1 MNEEEPRA
9 PVDKLLYIE
18 NKVVW
23 LPSGFYFSSV
33 VVVNNKWWLVVRQS
47 SDIALTFKVGI
58 SYAFLRKMLLD
69 YGAQVAAKM
78 FQKQN

>member
-1 MNEEEPRA
+1 M
-9 PVDKLLYIE
+9 VL
-18 NKVVW
+18 
-23 LPSGFYFSSV
+23 
-33 VVVNNKWWLVVRQS
+33 NNKWWLVVQQS

-58 SYAFLRKMLLD
+58 SYAFFRKMLLD